1 MKAELIVGCI
11 KDENGL
17 VYESYGFKIAD
28 KIFEDISVDKDFV
41 LKFIEFLNSEPEP
54 QECIEIVLEDYL
66 S

>member
-41 LKFIEFLNSEPEP
+41 L
-54 QECIEIVLEDYL
+54 
-66 S
+66 